1 MARISTLLVL
11 LALSLS
17 SFAQLSVTLED
28 STMCPGDTLW
38 FKASGMTLYA
48 WSDTV
53 NLDTALLVDSVNFST
68 TTPGMYTITVLGYNV
83 FPVDT
88 DTVSFSITVFDNPS
102 VSITSSAGNSFCVG
116 SSTELVATA
125 GLSSYMWMPTA
136 NLSDST
142 NDTVIATPAGA
153 TTYFVYVTDSNGCMG
168 MDSID
173 LDVTAGPSVAISSTT
188 DATNGY
194 LCLGS
199 TATLTANAAGIAS
212 YEWSP
217 VGSLN
222 DSTGMSVQAT
232 PTTTTTYTVVVTDT
246 NGCTGSESI
255 LVQVNATATSLT
267 VNVEDDTICLGAST
281 RITLQTNAQ
290 TFVWTPGATLNNP
303 NNKDVTATPT
313 TTTTYTVTATRN
325 GCSTVGSATIHVLP
339 APSMSVSQSSGG
351 QNICLDE
358 TDVITVDCP
367 TCVSYKWVFP
377 NSTLTTSNTTQTVS
391 PNIAG
396 AINIGITGYDDNA
409 CSTNESVT
417 VNVDSCFVGTPFSV
431 GELNKTDIQ
440 LFTRE
445 GQIEFMAE
453 GQITN
458 LRLFNL
464 LGEEVANLQNRDNS
478 VVVSSS
484 NLASG
489 VYVARLVVEGQE
501 VVKKVYL
508 K

>member
-1 MARISTLLVL
+1 
-11 LALSLS
+11 
-17 SFAQLSVTLED
+17 
-28 STMCPGDTLW
+28 
-38 FKASGMTLYA
+38 
-48 WSDTV
+48 
-53 NLDTALLVDSVNFST
+53 
-68 TTPGMYTITVLGYNV
+68 
-83 FPVDT
+83 
-88 DTVSFSITVFDNPS
+88 
-102 VSITSSAGNSFCVG
+102 
-116 SSTELVATA
+116 
-125 GLSSYMWMPTA
+125 
-136 NLSDST
+136 
-142 NDTVIATPAGA
+142 
-153 TTYFVYVTDSNGCMG
+153 
-168 MDSID
+168 
-173 LDVTAGPSVAISSTT
+173 
-188 DATNGY
+188 
-194 LCLGS
+194 
-199 TATLTANAAGIAS
+199 
-212 YEWSP
+212 
-217 VGSLN
+217 
-222 DSTGMSVQAT
+222 
-232 PTTTTTYTVVVTDT
+232 
-246 NGCTGSESI
+246 
-255 LVQVNATATSLT
+255 
-267 VNVEDDTICLGAST
+267 LGAST

-325 GCSTVGSATIHVLP
+325 GCSTVGSAMIHVLP

-377 NSTLTTSNTTQTVS
+377 NSTLTTSNTSQTVS

-431 GELNKTDIQ
+431 GKLNKTDIQ